1 MKVGFSKTF
10 PVYGKEEWEKNWLE
24 DDIPMP
30 ENLIDL
36 SDEEIEKYMLKIR
49 RIQYALKKQ
58 VESFF
63 YESTK
68 ADQKREEELK
78 TKNIEPIIGVTP
90 EEIYSCKE
98 IEGEDGLKS
107 YKAIAKTNQEL
118 QKAYD
123 EQFKKL
129 CK

>member
-10 PVYGKEEWEKNWLE
+10 PIYGKEEWEKNWLE

-98 IEGEDGLKS
+98 IEVLKA
-107 YKAIAKTNQEL
+107 YKLIVKSKPEL

>member
-10 PVYGKEEWEKNWLE
+10 PIYGKEEWEKNWLE

-49 RIQYALKKQ
+49 CIQYALKKQ

-63 YESTK
+63 YQSTK

-78 TKNIEPIIGVTP
+78 TKNIEPVIGLTT
-90 EEIYSCKE
+90 EEIYSCTTVE
-98 IEGEDGLKS
+98 VLKA
-107 YKAIAKTNQEL
+107 YKLIVKSKPEL

-123 EQFKKL
+123 EQLKKL
-129 CK
+129 LK